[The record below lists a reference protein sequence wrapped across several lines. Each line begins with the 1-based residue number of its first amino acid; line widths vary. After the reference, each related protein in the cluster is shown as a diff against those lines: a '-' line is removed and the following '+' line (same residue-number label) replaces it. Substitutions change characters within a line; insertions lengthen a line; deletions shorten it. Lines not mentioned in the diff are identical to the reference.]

1 MNIALEPYWNPET
14 PAHEY
19 LRLAER
25 AVAAKKPMYPQI
37 IEPLLDAAWENTEP
51 TSQFFDLINPANWGA
66 NKLQAAQSFRPN
78 VSVNMRINQNGN
90 LSVTWRPF
98 PLSVHDSDEFEP
110 KYLHECTYRT
120 ESTIYG
126 RSRAELMYFRNA
138 HQLRSG
144 FPDGHPAEKQILFA
158 LRAGYST
165 MLRRL
170 QDVLHVREATAIGD
184 VFVLKPDVH
193 IPKRATIGTALGL
206 LDQPARV
213 PQLDKMQSPNTSPR
227 RASSASGF
235 GQIIPKER
243 TSERKPR

>member
-1 MNIALEPYWNPET
+1 MNIALEPYWNPGT

-25 AVAAKKPMYPQI
+25 AGAAKKPMYPQI

-51 TSQFFDLINPANWGA
+51 TTQFFDLINPANWGA
-66 NKLQAAQSFRPN
+66 NKLQAARSFRPN
-78 VSVNMRINQNGN
+78 VSVNMRINQSGN

-110 KYLHECTYRT
+110 KYLYECTYRT

-170 QDVLHVREATAIGD
+170 QDVLHVREATAFEE
-184 VFVLKPDVH
+184 VFVLKPDVN
-193 IPKRATIGTALGL
+193 K
-206 LDQPARV
+206 AR
-213 PQLDKMQSPNTSPR
+213 TR
-227 RASSASGF
+227 R
-235 GQIIPKER
+235 R
-243 TSERKPR
+243 